1 MTAALATP
9 DQLEL
14 IALLER
20 RLIDRAATNLRDY
33 VRYVPIPG
41 VPVNEGD
48 PECEEFYPD
57 VVVPAKH
64 HLLMLNTL
72 ERVIRKELRRVMFF
86 LPPGMAKSSY
96 ASVVFPPYFMGKRP
110 GSSVIA
116 ISYGDELARKFGRR
130 CRAVAKSPEYAKVF
144 GHGLATDNKAVDDW
158 AIGNASQYMCT
169 GALGAVTGHRADGL
183 ILDDLIRGREDADSQ
198 TIRDKVWEAYRSDHR
213 TRLKP
218 GGWIFYVGTRW
229 HEDDPAG
236 RILPY
241 DYDGRSGWVTA
252 RDGEQWF
259 VINLPAKCE
268 RTDDPIGREVGEYLW
283 TEYKPESEWQQEE
296 VSQGPR
302 NWSALYQQRP
312 APDTGTYFQREWL
325 RTYDLN
331 NPPPHL
337 QIYMAADYAV
347 TAGGGDFTVL
357 MVFGIDPA
365 ENIYVLDLWRQ
376 QASSDVWVDAACDM
390 IIKWRPLEIIEER
403 GQIEKGVGPF
413 MIKRQLERKAYCT
426 HKLYSSSA
434 DKATRA
440 QAIRGRVAQGKFY
453 IPETANWVEP
463 LIYEVVRFRG
473 VGDEV
478 DDQVD
483 AMSLLGRRLA
493 ELAHPTVAPTR
504 EELEAQRI
512 ERMRAVAKERP
523 TWDSVVADVDRK
535 ASRDDG
541 RIR

>member
-1 MTAALATP
+1 M
-9 DQLEL
+9 
-14 IALLER
+14 
-20 RLIDRAATNLRDY
+20 
-33 VRYVPIPG
+33 RYVPIPG
-41 VPVNEGD
+41 VPINEGD

-57 VVVPAKH
+57 VVVPAAH
-64 HLLMLNTL
+64 HELILNTL
-72 ERVIRKELRRVMFF
+72 DRVVLGEISRVMIFM
-86 LPPGMAKSSY
+86 PPGSAKSSY

-110 GSSVIA
+110 GSSIIA
-116 ISYGDELARKFGRR
+116 VSYGDELAKKFGRR
-130 CRAVAKSPEYAKVF
+130 CRSIARGAEYNAVF
-144 GHGLATDNKAVDDW
+144 GVGISSDNKAVDDW
-158 AIGNASQYMCT
+158 SIGNGSQYMCS
-169 GALGAVTGHRADGL
+169 GVLGAVTGNRADGL
-183 ILDDLIRGREDADSQ
+183 VCDDLIRGREDADSQ
-198 TIRDKVWEAYRSDHR
+198 TIRDKVWEAYKSDIR

-218 GGWIFYVGTRW
+218 KGWIVYIGTRW
-229 HEDDPAG
+229 HQDDPAG
-236 RILPY
+236 RILPE

-252 RDGEQWF
+252 RDGEPWF
-259 VINLPAKCE
+259 VINIPAQCE
-268 RTDDPIGREVGEYLW
+268 RDDDPLGRDPNDWLW
-283 TEYKPESEWQQEE
+283 TEWFSAEWWEQTRRT
-296 VSQGPR
+296 QGPR
-302 NWSALYQQRP
+302 NWAALFQQRP
-312 APDTGTYFQREWL
+312 SPEMGDYFQREWL

-440 QAIRGRVAQGKFY
+440 QAIRGRMAQGKFY

-483 AMSLLGRRLA
+483 TMSLLGRRLA